1 MPKLMVSYDAGI
13 HYEEFMKSDSTEEL
27 VKRASEKRDNPM
39 DDISWCRWYI
49 ENEDGTMN
57 RDALCPVHKELFA
70 LLSRLHE
77 LDMQEE
83 VKR

>member
-1 MPKLMVSYDAGI
+1 MPKLMISYDAGI

-49 ENEDGTMN
+49 EDEDGTIN
-57 RDALCPVHKELFA
+57 RDALCPIHKDIFA
-70 LLSRLHE
+70 FLSKLK
-77 LDMQEE
+77 QE
-83 VKR
+83 VVA